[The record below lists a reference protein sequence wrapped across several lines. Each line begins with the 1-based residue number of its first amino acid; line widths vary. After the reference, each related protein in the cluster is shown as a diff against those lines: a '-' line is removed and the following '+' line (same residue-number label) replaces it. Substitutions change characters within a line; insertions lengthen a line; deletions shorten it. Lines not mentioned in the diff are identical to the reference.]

1 MLGCAS
7 LLIFRQNTRLLT
19 SAFDEGGNNSE
30 RFNDLARPVFF
41 FLFLIFPP
49 QRNDRW
55 KKTVLCPS
63 VSHVTIESHRGEEN
77 FFKKMQQISDMPP
90 SATLKRAP
98 VFYFLFC
105 VSDRNGNRVSSFS
118 LLLVVIT
125 VVGKGEGGKTI

>member
-1 MLGCAS
+1 MTAG
-7 LLIFRQNTRLLT
+7 
-19 SAFDEGGNNSE
+19 
-30 RFNDLARPVFF
+30 
-41 FLFLIFPP
+41 
-49 QRNDRW
+49 

-90 SATLKRAP
+90 SATLERAP

-125 VVGKGEGGKTI
+125 VVGKGEGGKNDLMNNSDFEAN